1 MPVQTWYKLKVHQ
14 LLRNNIPNASLYP
27 RDKHKTSI
35 TTGNIFTFQ
44 STGLGGKTV
53 STFTVEPHRKY
64 LLPTSDGES
73 PGHWWMET
81 VAEAYC

>member
-1 MPVQTWYKLKVHQ
+1 M
-14 LLRNNIPNASLYP
+14 
-27 RDKHKTSI
+27 
-35 TTGNIFTFQ
+35 TTGNVFTSQ

-53 STFTVEPHRKY
+53 SASAIQPQRKH

-81 VAEAYC
+81 VARAYC